1 MTVATNAHPSPA
13 NQTQQL
19 VLLGA
24 GHAHLH
30 ILSQLAAQPLAGTLV
45 TLIAPQPRQIYAS
58 MVPGY
63 VAGHYALKDCEI
75 ALEPLVRR
83 SGVRWIQ
90 RGITGVDPQQ
100 NSVLLDDGSSV
111 PFDWLSVNTG
121 TVQDRE
127 SVERA
132 IPGAREHALFVR
144 PAEAF
149 AALWPRVAE
158 MGEARALR
166 IAVIGAGAAGFELAL
181 AVRHRLPACA
191 VTLVCGPVPVG
202 ANHSPAMQHRL
213 QALLKK
219 RKVTE
224 LQDVAVGMR
233 SDSVQLGCGADLA
246 CDVTLLVTRGQ
257 PPQWLADSG
266 LALDAQG
273 FLAVDAYQRSTS
285 HSRVFAP
292 VDASTRA
299 DRTLARSG
307 VHAAHAGAALVHNL
321 AAAMAG
327 TALTAHQPPAASL
340 NLLSCGDRCAVGTWA
355 SFSAQGWW
363 LWWLKNRID
372 RRFVAR
378 YSLPKSN

>member
-1 MTVATNAHPSPA
+1 MTVAANPSPSPA
-13 NQTQQL
+13 HQPQQL

-24 GHAHLH
+24 GHAHLS
-30 ILSQLAAQPLAGTLV
+30 ILSQLAAQPLAGTVV
-45 TLIAPQPRQIYAS
+45 TLIAPQPRQMVAS

-63 VAGHYALKDCEI
+63 VAGHYTLQDCEI

-90 RGITGVDPQQ
+90 HNVAGVNAQQ
-100 NSVLLDDGSSV
+100 QTVQLGDGSTV

-127 SVERA
+127 SIEREL
-132 IPGAREHALFVR
+132 PGAREHALFAR
-144 PAEAF
+144 PVDAF
-149 AALWPRVAE
+149 ANLWPRAAE
-158 MGEARALR
+158 MGDTRALR

-191 VTLVCGPVPVG
+191 VTLVCGPVPPG
-202 ANHSPAMQHRL
+202 ANHSSAVQQRL
-213 QALLKK
+213 LAILKQ
-219 RKVTE
+219 RKVTL

-233 SDSVQLGCGADLA
+233 ADSVQLGCGADLA
-246 CDVTLLVTRGQ
+246 CDVPVLATRGLA
-257 PPQWLADSG
+257 PQWLADSG

-273 FLAVDAYQRSTS
+273 FPAVDVCQRSTS

-292 VDASTRA
+292 MDASTRA

-307 VHAAHAGAALVHNL
+307 AHAAHAGAALVHNL

-327 TALTAHQPPAASL
+327 TALTPHQPPAASL
-340 NLLSCGDRCAVGTWA
+340 NLLSCGDHYAVGTWR

-363 LWWLKNRID
+363 LWWLKNQID

-378 YSLPKSN
+378 YS

>member
-1 MTVATNAHPSPA
+1 MTVATSPSPSLA
-13 NQTQQL
+13 REPQHL

-30 ILSQLAAQPLAGTLV
+30 ILSQLATQPLPETVV

-63 VAGHYALKDCEI
+63 VAGHYALQDCEI
-75 ALEPLVRR
+75 PLEPLVRR

-90 RGITGVDPQQ
+90 RGIAALDPQQ
-100 NSVLLDDGSSV
+100 QNVRLDDGSIV

-127 SVERA
+127 SIERA
-132 IPGAREHALFVR
+132 LPGAREHALFVR
-144 PAEAF
+144 PVEAF

-158 MGEARALR
+158 MGDTRALR
-166 IAVIGAGAAGFELAL
+166 IAVIGAGAVGFELAL
-181 AVRHRLPACA
+181 AVRHRLPASA
-191 VTLVCGPVPVG
+191 VTLVCGPVPPG
-202 ANHSPAMQHRL
+202 ANHSPALQQRL
-213 QALLKK
+213 QAVLK
-219 RKVTE
+219 RHKVTV

-233 SDSVQLGCGADLA
+233 ADSVQLGCGADLA
-246 CDVTLLVTRGQ
+246 CDVPLLVSRGQ
-257 PPQWLADSG
+257 APQWLTDSG

-273 FLAVDAYQRSTS
+273 FLAVDGYQRSTS
-285 HSRVFAP
+285 HSRVFA
-292 VDASTRA
+292 
-299 DRTLARSG
+299 
-307 VHAAHAGAALVHNL
+307 AALVHNL

-327 TALTAHQPPAASL
+327 TALQPHQPPASRL
-340 NLLSCGDRCAVGTWA
+340 NLLSCGNRYAVGTWA

-378 YSLPKSN
+378 YKLPESN

>member
-1 MTVATNAHPSPA
+1 MTVAANPSPSPA
-13 NQTQQL
+13 HPPQQL

-30 ILSQLAAQPLAGTLV
+30 ILSQLAMQPLAGAVV
-45 TLIAPQPRQIYAS
+45 TLIAPQPRPIYAS
-58 MVPGY
+58 MLPGY
-63 VAGHYALKDCEI
+63 VAGHYALQDCEI

-83 SGVRWIQ
+83 SGVRWMQ
-90 RGITGVDPQQ
+90 RGITGVNAQQ
-100 NSVLLDDGSSV
+100 QTVQLDDGSTV

-127 SVERA
+127 SIERA

-144 PAEAF
+144 PVEAF

-158 MGEARALR
+158 MGDTRALR

-191 VTLVCGPVPVG
+191 ITLVCGPVPVG
-202 ANHSPAMQHRL
+202 ANHSPAVQHRL
-213 QALLKK
+213 QAVLKH
-219 RKVTE
+219 RKVTV
-224 LQDVAVGMR
+224 LQDVAVSLR
-233 SDSVQLGCGADLA
+233 ADSVQLGCGADLA
-246 CDVTLLVTRGQ
+246 CDVTLLVTRGH

-273 FLAVDAYQRSTS
+273 FLAVDTYQRSTS

-327 TALTAHQPPAASL
+327 TALTPHQPPAASL
-340 NLLSCGDRCAVGTWA
+340 NLLSCGDRYVVGTWA

-363 LWWLKNRID
+363 LWWLKNWID

-378 YSLPKSN
+378 YKLPESN

>member
-1 MTVATNAHPSPA
+1 MTVAANPSPSPA
-13 NQTQQL
+13 HQPQQL

-30 ILSQLAAQPLAGTLV
+30 ILSQLAAQPLAGTVV
-45 TLIAPQPRQIYAS
+45 TLIAPQARQVFAS

-63 VAGHYALKDCEI
+63 VAGHYALQDCEI

-83 SGVRWIQ
+83 SGIRWIQ
-90 RGITGVDPQQ
+90 RGISAVDPQQ
-100 NSVLLDDGSSV
+100 NSVQLDDGSSV
-111 PFDWLSVNTG
+111 PYDWLSVNTG

-127 SVERA
+127 NIERA
-132 IPGAREHALFVR
+132 IPGAREHALFAR
-144 PAEAF
+144 PTEAF
-149 AALWPRVAE
+149 AALWPRVVE
-158 MGEARALR
+158 MGDTRALR

-213 QALLKK
+213 QAVLKQ

-224 LQDVAVGMR
+224 LQDVAVGLKA
-233 SDSVQLGCGADLA
+233 DSVQLGCGADLA
-246 CDVTLLVTRGQ
+246 CDVTLLVTRGHA
-257 PPQWLADSG
+257 PQWLADSG

-307 VHAAHAGAALVHNL
+307 MHAAHAGSALVHTL
-321 AAAMAG
+321 AAAIAG
-327 TALTAHQPPAASL
+327 TPLKPYQPPVASL
-340 NLLSCGDRCAVGTWA
+340 NLLSCGDRYAIGTLA

-372 RRFVAR
+372 RRFVAGFR
-378 YSLPKSN
+378 